1 MDFNEK
7 NNHNLYE
14 RYNPLRDE
22 SSFSGES
29 NELVQLKA
37 EANMD
42 LDAMN
47 GFVQGGSDDFSQ
59 NNIDQDNNTITY
71 SLYNPTTAPLNV
83 ELYGFDPAN
92 FTTVPVNTPPIIQS
106 GLIPVPP
113 PGSQPVAQKGSICTA
128 NNTLY
133 IGDKTNNLVTV
144 WNCNVSPPTLI
155 TTIVFPPGFLV
166 LSPCYCPLNNQM
178 YVASG
183 VFPQVIRIDC
193 NTNTI
198 IGAPIV
204 TTSSFSGE
212 TGALVYNSVKNSM
225 YGKVIVINTDVVE
238 ISCVSNL
245 QVAYIPSG
253 ILFLAYSSFNP
264 INNRLY
270 IADLTA
276 PSLAV
281 FDCITNTFLAPI
293 PMPFALGNRFSNCYC
308 SFNNSIYQVS
318 TLGDNYVQIDTATLV
333 VGPVTP
339 TLVNGQTS
347 IIYNPINNLIYI
359 SGQVANNYT
368 TLDVATNILTGPI
381 AFAGVGIPLMVYN
394 QSVNVFYTIY
404 PGGSV
409 FLEVTPLFAPTVTIT
424 MPGGVTPAM
433 IYNDTQTKPFL
444 IRGVRIITDNFS
456 QWNNNITFSNTS
468 YTGALDSKQ
477 WQPLNYI
484 SPTNANTFI
493 VDAPD
498 FVLDV
503 DRGPDSTALDF
514 VIQPLTNVI
523 LLFTV
528 GKSLD
533 SSTIFSQQNKE
544 DVDNTTTI
552 RFTGNPI
559 ADIFL
564 GKMTKEEIT
573 AQESKYSSTEYAN
586 YPRETGN
593 PIADIALLRNYG
605 IQGI

>member
-1 MDFNEK
+1 
-7 NNHNLYE
+7 
-14 RYNPLRDE
+14 
-22 SSFSGES
+22 
-29 NELVQLKA
+29 
-37 EANMD
+37 
-42 LDAMN
+42 
-47 GFVQGGSDDFSQ
+47 
-59 NNIDQDNNTITY
+59 
-71 SLYNPTTAPLNV
+71 
-83 ELYGFDPAN
+83 
-92 FTTVPVNTPPIIQS
+92 
-106 GLIPVPP
+106 
-113 PGSQPVAQKGSICTA
+113 
-128 NNTLY
+128 
-133 IGDKTNNLVTV
+133 
-144 WNCNVSPPTLI
+144 
-155 TTIVFPPGFLV
+155 
-166 LSPCYCPLNNQM
+166 M

-183 VFPQVIRIDC
+183 NFPQVLRIDC

-212 TGALVYNSVKNSM
+212 TGSLLYNPIKNSM
-225 YGKVIVINTDVVE
+225 YGKVVVINIDVIE

-245 QVAYIPSG
+245 EVAYIPSG
-253 ILFLAYSSFNP
+253 ILLLGYGSFNP
-264 INNRLY
+264 LLNRLY
-270 IADLTA
+270 MADNTA
-276 PSLAV
+276 PNLV
-281 FDCITNTFLAPI
+281 VLDCVTNTFLAPI
-293 PMPFALGNRFSNCYC
+293 PVPFALGNRFSNCYC

-333 VGPVTP
+333 VSGPFP

-359 SGQVANNYT
+359 SGQAANDYT
-368 TLDVATNILTGPI
+368 TLDVTGNITGPI
-381 AFAGVGIPLMVYN
+381 ALPGAGIPIMAYN
-394 QSVNVFYTIY
+394 QSVNTFYVTY

-409 FLEVTPLFAPTVTIT
+409 LLEISPLFAPTVTIT
-424 MPGGVTPAM
+424 LPGGVTPAM

-484 SPTNANTFI
+484 SPTNANTLI

-533 SSTIFSQQNKE
+533 SSTIFGQQNKE
-544 DVDNTTTI
+544 DVDNTTAI
-552 RFTGNPI
+552 RYTGNPI